1 MRGTRPAGADR
12 VKFRTALY
20 LAFGGIAA
28 ILIGTVALALYTSE
42 QLGQAMARAT
52 GEILPETLAALRLSE
67 RSTLLVALAPALA
80 SANDEERLQRLAEQ
94 LNGLVQEI
102 DAHITRLSGRAD
114 ADTLALL
121 RERVAFFSTN
131 LRALKRANA
140 DRIVLIVRQNSLLA
154 ETRRTHD
161 ELNDAVSPVVYG
173 VTSLNQ
179 LLAKRV
185 VRQQVAILVAI
196 QERHVRQLLALM
208 DLRLLLVRSTVARSD
223 SGSGGGAPE
232 DPIAAMRDA
241 LARLRSAQPSG
252 EQEQD
257 FAQLVAEAER
267 FFRLRAQPRRSD
279 RPEREFEIV
288 LERSLEQMKS
298 HLATH
303 LQEESARAETAVL
316 TLIEQMKGH
325 LIHALDIRAEGNL
338 LFALLAASAEADDA
352 NGLATLQDRFK
363 RSYEIFR
370 VATEAFRS
378 GELARRNP
386 ILAENIA
393 GIDRRLAAFGEGQD
407 GLFFLRQRILDLEEQ
422 MQGLLT
428 GNRAIAGAVTDQ
440 IDSLVGHV
448 QADTEALRKG
458 LTARQQILKWA
469 LIWVCGGGLV
479 LAGLI
484 AYGTARALDRRE
496 RELRAAKEA
505 ADRANRIKS
514 DFLANMSHEIRT
526 PMNGVLGTL
535 ELLDKTA
542 GMDAKQRR
550 YLKTAQGSARN
561 LLTIINDIL
570 DLSKLEAGRLSLEQI
585 EFDLHQQV
593 EDVAGLLAG
602 QAHRKGLELVC
613 AIAAGTPRRALGDP
627 TRLHQVLAN
636 LLGNAIKFTGQGE
649 VVLRV
654 EPAGENRL
662 RFAVRDTG
670 IGMTDSQQARIF
682 EAFVQA
688 DGSTTRKYGGTGLG
702 LTISRQ
708 LVALMGGTL
717 TVKSAPG
724 RGSEFSFALELAAL
738 ETPAPE
744 TEPPDWGARRI
755 LVVDDNAASRQ
766 ALAESL
772 RAWGAQPTTLE
783 SGTLALRALREEQVA
798 GRPYRLALLDR
809 HMPAMDGL
817 TLARAIRADRA
828 LESARLVMLD
838 AEEAPKGEAMAVDA
852 WLQKPIRALELRDLL
867 ARMTGGDREVSLPAE
882 ALGGGEERRSPA
894 EKRVLLVED
903 NEVNQLICNE
913 MLMQL
918 GLSTA
923 IAGNGREALQAL
935 ERDVYDLVLMDC
947 QMPEMDGYEATQAIR
962 ARERAHRQPRLPIV
976 ALTAHA
982 MPGDREKC
990 LEAGMDDYLAKP
1002 FQYQEIKALLDR
1014 WL

>member
-1 MRGTRPAGADR
+1 MTLFDKLTQERRARLTAEQRLDHRTRELDATL
-12 VKFRTALY
+12 V
-20 LAFGGIAA
+20 
-28 ILIGTVALALYTSE
+28 
-42 QLGQAMARAT
+42 QLD
-52 GEILPETLAALRLSE
+52 TLRQELHALR
-67 RSTLLVALAPALA
+67 
-80 SANDEERLQRLAEQ
+80 
-94 LNGLVQEI
+94 
-102 DAHITRLSGRAD
+102 
-114 ADTLALL
+114 
-121 RERVAFFSTN
+121 
-131 LRALKRANA
+131 
-140 DRIVLIVRQNSLLA
+140 
-154 ETRRTHD
+154 RRGH
-161 ELNDAVSPVVYG
+161 
-173 VTSLNQ
+173 
-179 LLAKRV
+179 
-185 VRQQVAILVAI
+185 
-196 QERHVRQLLALM
+196 
-208 DLRLLLVRSTVARSD
+208 STVLEQAQRS
-223 SGSGGGAPE
+223 
-232 DPIAAMRDA
+232 
-241 LARLRSAQPSG
+241 
-252 EQEQD
+252 
-257 FAQLVAEAER
+257 AEAETLQQR
-267 FFRLRAQPRRSD
+267 AREEAEQAQRSASMAERRLWDSINTIQDGFAVFNARQELVIANHAYLHPFSGFPEVQPGISYRRMVEILAFEGRVQLDGTAAADWVALMLD
-279 RPEREFEIV
+279 RW
-288 LERSLEQMKS
+288 EQ
-298 HLATH
+298 TP
-303 LQEESARAETAVL
+303 
-316 TLIEQMKGH
+316 IEQRV
-325 LIHALDIRAEGNL
+325 IRFTDG
-338 LFALLAASAEADDA
+338 
-352 NGLATLQDRFK
+352 ATVRL
-363 RSYEIFR
+363 
-370 VATEAFRS
+370 
-378 GELARRNP
+378 
-386 ILAENIA
+386 
-393 GIDRRLAAFGEGQD
+393 IDRRARGGDLVSVARDITEFQRHAAE
-407 GLFFLRQRILDLEEQ
+407 LDEARRRAEAA
-422 MQGLLT
+422 
-428 GNRAIAGAVTDQ
+428 NRA
-440 IDSLVGHV
+440 
-448 QADTEALRKG
+448 
-458 LTARQQILKWA
+458 
-469 LIWVCGGGLV
+469 
-479 LAGLI
+479 
-484 AYGTARALDRRE
+484 
-496 RELRAAKEA
+496 
-505 ADRANRIKS
+505 KS
-514 DFLANMSHEIRT
+514 AFLANMSHEIRT